1 VEKWNKVIHRG
12 WETENCGKKVFHRGK
27 TFHRGKEIELGF

>member
-12 WETENCGKKVFHRGK
+12 WETENCGKKVFHSAK
-27 TFHRGKEIELGF
+27 TFHREKGAEMEH

>member
-12 WETENCGKKVFHRGK
+12 WEIENCGKKVFHSAK
-27 TFHRGKEIELGF
+27 TFHRGKGIEMEH